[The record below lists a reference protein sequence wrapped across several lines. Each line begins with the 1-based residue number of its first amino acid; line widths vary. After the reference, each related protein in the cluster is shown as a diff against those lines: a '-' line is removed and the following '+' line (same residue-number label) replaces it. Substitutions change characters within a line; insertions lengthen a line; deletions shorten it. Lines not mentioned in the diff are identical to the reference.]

1 MKFVTYNLYE
11 GSQPRFGFK
20 KNDYI
25 IDIVRASIWIK
36 KDQEDASFLDIPSED
51 IGDAHHLADIY
62 WYADITKGWHKLFRF
77 KLDS

>member
-1 MKFVTYNLYE
+1 MKFVTYNFFG

-36 KDQEDASFLDIPSED
+36 KDQEDASFLDIPSELK
-51 IGDAHHLADIY
+51 LALENWNFNFNSIKQETCY
-62 WYADITKGWHKLFRF
+62 KH
-77 KLDS
+77 